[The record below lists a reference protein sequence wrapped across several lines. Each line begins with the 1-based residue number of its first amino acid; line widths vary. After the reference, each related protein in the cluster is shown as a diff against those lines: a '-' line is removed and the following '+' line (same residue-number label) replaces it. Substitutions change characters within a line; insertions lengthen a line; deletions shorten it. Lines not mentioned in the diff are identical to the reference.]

1 MTGVQTCALPIS
13 ERTRRTLPQRP
24 ARPLSNRSDA
34 NPDSPSVSPGLL
46 SPSLLL
52 TLFAERELGVHG
64 SLPIRL
70 LLVLPSLLGVF
81 ALGLL
86 NRYDLE
92 KVSSLPLPGAW
103 LPRVRDFDQEGGK

>member
-1 MTGVQTCALPIS
+1 MRNI
-13 ERTRRTLPQRP
+13 
-24 ARPLSNRSDA
+24 
-34 NPDSPSVSPGLL
+34 LL
-46 SPSLLL
+46 LAPSLLL
-52 TLFAERELGVHG
+52 TLFAERELGVHA

-92 KVSSLPLPGAW
+92 KVSSLPLPGTW
-103 LPRVRDFDQEGGK
+103 LPRVRDALVSVADRLARTFEYRRAA